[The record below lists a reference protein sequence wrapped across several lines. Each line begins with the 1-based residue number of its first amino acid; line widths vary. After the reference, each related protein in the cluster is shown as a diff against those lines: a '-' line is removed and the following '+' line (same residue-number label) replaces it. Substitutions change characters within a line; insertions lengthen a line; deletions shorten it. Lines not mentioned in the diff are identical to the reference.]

1 MIHFHHIPGCHAKQE
16 VVTCSRCIQVEAS
29 GGDECGVWATITI
42 RWAAKGGLA
51 SGQKP
56 SHAKCHGLKAALEA
70 KSVHGAWREVSGSQ
84 RVAFVDLKVAC
95 QARGS
100 ARSKTLSGLSAPS
113 PVTDKSFIHH
123 ESQDREDRN
132 SLLLRWNDSNK
143 LQAQFTSLH
152 CSIQQTWNSH
162 YRR

>member
-1 MIHFHHIPGCHAKQE
+1 MGL
-16 VVTCSRCIQVEAS
+16 
-29 GGDECGVWATITI
+29 GV
-42 RWAAKGGLA
+42 
-51 SGQKP
+51 
-56 SHAKCHGLKAALEA
+56 
-70 KSVHGAWREVSGSQ
+70 VSGSQ

-143 LQAQFTSLH
+143 LQVQFFFYTAQYSKRGIVIIVVDDDISKQTVPQTLEPGSKDADTSRMA
-152 CSIQQTWNSH
+152 QVRATD
-162 YRR
+162 

>member
-1 MIHFHHIPGCHAKQE
+1 MGL
-16 VVTCSRCIQVEAS
+16 
-29 GGDECGVWATITI
+29 GV
-42 RWAAKGGLA
+42 
-51 SGQKP
+51 
-56 SHAKCHGLKAALEA
+56 
-70 KSVHGAWREVSGSQ
+70 VSGSQ

-143 LQAQFTSLH
+143 LQVQFFFYTAQYSKRGIVIIVVDDDI
-152 CSIQQTWNSH
+152 SKQTVLRLSSQVQKMQIPRGWH
-162 YRR
+162 KYVPLTKIVL